1 MFFITYSGL
10 SILGYIFASFPY
22 FSISEINAMN
32 QWLLAMKQSWH
43 VVLAYA
49 CENLV
54 LAVCIFTS
62 VSYELVCILV
72 PHILGFI
79 DIQNVFFL
87 KITLCFGIETEKEQ
101 KYVKL
106 TLVKQMF
113 VFGEMAK
120 IPLFLAKLQ
129 PSSLRKCFLNFNM
142 Q

>member
-1 MFFITYSGL
+1 MTVSHGTVIQAV
-10 SILGYIFASFPY
+10 I
-22 FSISEINAMN
+22 
-32 QWLLAMKQSWH
+32 
-43 VVLAYA
+43 AYA

-54 LAVCIFTS
+54 LAVCMFTS

-120 IPLFLAKLQ
+120 IPLFLAKPQ